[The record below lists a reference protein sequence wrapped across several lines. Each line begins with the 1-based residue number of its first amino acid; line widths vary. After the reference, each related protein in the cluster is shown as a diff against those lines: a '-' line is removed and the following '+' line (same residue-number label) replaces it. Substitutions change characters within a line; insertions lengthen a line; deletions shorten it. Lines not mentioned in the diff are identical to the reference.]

1 MSWAYN
7 YEELRHD
14 TFIVFI
20 ELKLEGKWSR
30 GSVNSEYADWG
41 DDEDKDVL
49 SAEGSRNCYVHL
61 IEPDGLRRI
70 FQFIKGATI
79 NIRQNVLSYYSKQ
92 IIEEHS
98 VDEKAQ
104 AGKRKT
110 RDML

>member
-7 YEELRHD
+7 YDELGHD
-14 TFIVFI
+14 TFIVFV

-30 GSVNSEYADWG
+30 GGIQDEFAP
-41 DDEDKDVL
+41 DEDDDVL
-49 SAEGSRNCYVHL
+49 SAENSEHCFVHL

-70 FQFIKGATI
+70 FQFMKGATI
-79 NIRQNVLSYYSKQ
+79 NVRQNVLSYYSEQ

-104 AGKRKT
+104 EGKRNT

>member
-7 YEELRHD
+7 YDELKHD

-20 ELKLEGKWSR
+20 ELKLEGKWTR
-30 GSVNSEYADWG
+30 GHFQDEFASE
-41 DDEDKDVL
+41 EDNDVL
-49 SAEGSRNCYVHL
+49 SADDSDHCFVHL

-70 FQFIKGATI
+70 FHFMKHATI
-79 NIRQNVLSYYSKQ
+79 NVRQNVLSYYSEQ

-98 VDEKAQ
+98 VDERAQ
-104 AGKRKT
+104 AGKRNT